1 MVDRRR
7 NGSDYFWDLLLILGT
22 AGAAW
27 FLTRNVISTLQ
38 GTLAD
43 PDKEKREQARLKA
56 KANLQR
62 LQKSREYEEEGI
74 EEEDSNNETK
84 RGPRIEDL
92 VLNEYENLVA
102 LEVVP
107 PEDIPVGFDD
117 IGGLEDIIEEV
128 KESVIYPLTMPH
140 LYSHAAPL
148 LSAPSGVLL
157 YGPPGCG
164 KTMLAKAVAHESGA
178 SFINL
183 HISTLTEKWYGD
195 SNKLVRAVFSLAR
208 KLQPAIIFID
218 EIDAVLGTR
227 RSGEHEAS
235 GMVKAEFMTLW
246 DGLTSA
252 NTQGLPARIVVLGAT
267 NRIHDIDEAIL
278 RRMPKKF
285 PVSLPDKNQR
295 LRILQLVL
303 KDTKTDP
310 NNFNI
315 EYVARVTAG
324 MSGSDIKE
332 ACRDAAMAPV
342 REYIRQHRASGS
354 SMSAIDPSK
363 VRGIRTEDFFGRK
376 GAGQIL
382 MKNHARAKSSSDE
395 YEDVEDDAETVET
408 STTGA
413 KTAEAATEIP
423 FGRREV
429 LFSSRHST
437 MDDSKPLN
445 KAVSKVDIDGHTL
458 PPSPAPSSPSNG
470 RRRYALATELVY
482 TETKDQYG
490 ASSIPVYQSATFKQ
504 TSSKGGDE
512 YDYTRSGNPTRT
524 HLERHMAKIM
534 NANRALAVGSGMGA
548 LDVITRLLRP
558 GDEVI
563 TGDDLYGGTNRLLTY
578 LSSNQGI
585 VVHHVDT
592 TEVERVREVVS
603 DKTSMVLLETP
614 TNPLIKI
621 VDIPSIA
628 KAVHDANSKALVI
641 VDNTMLSP
649 MLCNPLEL
657 GADIVYES
665 GTKYLSGHH
674 DIMAGVIACN
684 DTSLG
689 DKMYFTI
696 NATGC
701 GLSPNDSFLLMRGV
715 KTLAIRMEKQQANA
729 QVLAEFL
736 ESHGFRVRYP
746 GLKSHP
752 QYDLHWSMARGAGAV
767 LSFETGDVALSERIV
782 EAAKL
787 YGISVSFG
795 CVNSLISMP
804 CRMSHASIDAKT
816 RKERQMPEDII
827 RLCVGI
833 EDVHDLVDDLSRAL
847 VQAGAV
853 TITLDGFHAV
863 GATAQVGSTISSND
877 TSSEPTLS

>member
-1 MVDRRR
+1 MLLSGIKQLFTMVDRRR
-7 NGSDYFWDLLLILGT
+7 NGADYVWDVLLILGT

-27 FLTRNVISTLQ
+27 FLTRNLISTLQ

-43 PDKEKREQARLKA
+43 PDKEKREQAGIKA

-62 LQKSREYEEEGI
+62 LQKSRNYEDGNDEG
-74 EEEDSNNETK
+74 SSTGTR

-92 VLNEYENLVA
+92 NLNEYENLVA
-102 LEVVP
+102 LEVVA

-246 DGLTSA
+246 DGLTSS

-303 KDTKTDP
+303 QSTKTDP
-310 NNFNI
+310 SFNI
-315 EYVARVTAG
+315 EYIARVTAG

-342 REYIRQHRASGS
+342 REYIREHRASGS
-354 SMSAIDPSK
+354 SLSSIDPTR

-382 MKNHARAKSSSDE
+382 MKNHSRAKSSSDE
-395 YEDVEDDAETVET
+395 YEDVEDDAATVET

-413 KTAEAATEIP
+413 KA
-423 FGRREV
+423 
-429 LFSSRHST
+429 
-437 MDDSKPLN
+437 
-445 KAVSKVDIDGHTL
+445 
-458 PPSPAPSSPSNG
+458 
-470 RRRYALATELVY
+470 
-482 TETKDQYG
+482 
-490 ASSIPVYQSATFKQ
+490 
-504 TSSKGGDE
+504 
-512 YDYTRSGNPTRT
+512 
-524 HLERHMAKIM
+524 
-534 NANRALAVGSGMGA
+534 
-548 LDVITRLLRP
+548 
-558 GDEVI
+558 
-563 TGDDLYGGTNRLLTY
+563 
-578 LSSNQGI
+578 
-585 VVHHVDT
+585 T
-592 TEVERVREVVS
+592 TE
-603 DKTSMVLLETP
+603 
-614 TNPLIKI
+614 
-621 VDIPSIA
+621 
-628 KAVHDANSKALVI
+628 
-641 VDNTMLSP
+641 
-649 MLCNPLEL
+649 
-657 GADIVYES
+657 
-665 GTKYLSGHH
+665 
-674 DIMAGVIACN
+674 
-684 DTSLG
+684 
-689 DKMYFTI
+689 
-696 NATGC
+696 
-701 GLSPNDSFLLMRGV
+701 
-715 KTLAIRMEKQQANA
+715 
-729 QVLAEFL
+729 
-736 ESHGFRVRYP
+736 
-746 GLKSHP
+746 
-752 QYDLHWSMARGAGAV
+752 
-767 LSFETGDVALSERIV
+767 
-782 EAAKL
+782 
-787 YGISVSFG
+787 
-795 CVNSLISMP
+795 
-804 CRMSHASIDAKT
+804 AST
-816 RKERQMPEDII
+816 
-827 RLCVGI
+827 
-833 EDVHDLVDDLSRAL
+833 
-847 VQAGAV
+847 
-853 TITLDGFHAV
+853 
-863 GATAQVGSTISSND
+863 
-877 TSSEPTLS
+877 